1 MFDLLFLQKNH
12 TNLAIIS
19 YKFCGILNFVFS
31 VADAF
36 GLLKRNNMDS
46 LFLLQ
51 FACFV
56 FMIINAFVIAIS
68 HLHVRWENGRYERS
82 RWMLFIAMVGMAI
95 QYAVQ
100 MAFGFRAAGD
110 DLGAVVNIIIYTPCF
125 TLISMGIY
133 NLETTGANYKKMS
146 LVCSVIYAA
155 IIIAFSIGVS
165 IHHSL
170 RIGAWLYVMLA
181 LFCVNVGCC
190 IYMVAREMVKRKNM
204 LETMAATDTHLSP

>member
-19 YKFCGILNFVFS
+19 YKFCGILNFVSS
-31 VADAF
+31 VAD
-36 GLLKRNNMDS
+36 
-46 LFLLQ
+46 
-51 FACFV
+51 
-56 FMIINAFVIAIS
+56 AFVIAIS

-82 RWMLFIAMVGMAI
+82 RWMLFIAMMGMAI

-133 NLETTGANYKKMS
+133 NLETTIANYKKMS
-146 LVCSVIYAA
+146 L
-155 IIIAFSIGVS
+155 
-165 IHHSL
+165 
-170 RIGAWLYVMLA
+170 
-181 LFCVNVGCC
+181 FCGNVGYC
-190 IYMVAREMVKRKNM
+190 IYMVAREMVKCKNM
-204 LETMAATDTHLSP
+204 LETMAATDTYSIP